1 MKISPKDLESVVLMD
16 FKDAPFIVVPTSA
29 GSGKTELLAK
39 RLVYLLIREC
49 YSKEVLRKFLAITFT
64 REAAKEMKRR
74 VLDILDD
81 LRKGNYQRF
90 PGLLNVFDRN
100 FIQKRV
106 SEIYQII
113 LENYPRL
120 QIGTIDSFME
130 RLRRL
135 LLHELGIKFAI
146 KVQYDVDVEVLNL
159 AVENLLNSPERL
171 SEVQELVIEL
181 ARSGNTFAWDL
192 LNAFNKK
199 MLDMKEEE
207 DKLLYDIKP
216 HPLFTSANCED
227 FRIGEDVARA
237 LNNVKSVRKRFQ
249 ADDSVTALLEYLSS
263 GNNAYK
269 FADEL
274 SGKGDL
280 IEKVQSKLL
289 CAFEVYNKLETKV
302 AEFYDNFYKPE
313 YEKIL
318 NTMGI
323 MTISDTSRI
332 IREYLLNASYSDRL
346 IRFFYNIRHILID
359 EFQDTDPQQW
369 EILRYLISEP
379 LSSGGTLFVVGDV
392 KQAIYGFRK
401 ADYKIM
407 YNLMT
412 KDGYK
417 NYGLNEAPFVPRC
430 QDKNFR
436 SAEAIVK
443 FVNEVVFSEGK
454 FVEFLMGVIKKKLGS
469 DTEDNTP
476 QCSMGEKEKKL
487 ENTISEDK
495 DDPEVQ
501 EIVNTYQNI
510 WIPIRQDA
518 AKPDK
523 GYVKNIKITSSKK
536 RMSKEEKLNIV
547 LPTLKDLVQ
556 NLLKEFSPGD
566 ITILTRDNDMVIQ
579 IASTIELELKLPVVC
594 YSSLDI
600 RSQKVLWELLCL
612 VKFLRDESD
621 LMSALIFSTGEIAQK
636 ILKKSSDDLLLEF
649 YEFKQKRFGADSEL
663 AQFFKQLRKRYHSYV
678 EKGSLARLFSEFLRE
693 FEFLTED
700 ESQSGILRF
709 LNYLYSAEGREG
721 HLTIDKIEGVFK
733 RFLNGNSESQ
743 NEDLS
748 IPQNTEIN
756 AIKVMTFHKAKGLGF
771 PVVINVFVDSKGKPE
786 NLYFDR
792 NHCRRLLHPFKIKK
806 GHLKVI
812 DSNLMM
818 NSYTKQ
824 MQDRYFEKLI
834 DDFVQEINTIY
845 VALTRA
851 QKRMYNI
858 YVEGDLFDSLLKKV
872 GADEKEYGEAV
883 PEKVEGVLEFP
894 ARISLSFKGRKSEI
908 RLFREKQ
915 YEQAHTDDVISGLR
929 ASMFGDAM
937 HEFLHSIDFV
947 ETPKQLLSYRD
958 RLAAIANKY
967 YLDPSELE
975 ENLKILVDY
984 FTKDERFRLLA
995 RREGVELYREREI
1008 GLPDGSFE
1016 RVDRIIVSGDLV
1028 EVIDFKTGDPRPE
1041 DRNQIKRYIDV
1052 MKKIFKDKKV
1062 KGYLAYVFKD
1072 KLEVVS

>member
-1 MKISPKDLESVVLMD
+1 MKSSPKDLESVVLMD

-39 RLVYLLIREC
+39 RLVYLLIKEC
-49 YSKEVLRKFLAITFT
+49 CSKEDLRKFLAITFT

-74 VLDILDD
+74 VLNILDD
-81 LRKGNYQRF
+81 LRKENYQRF
-90 PGLLNVFDRN
+90 PGLLEVFDKN

-135 LLHELGIKFAI
+135 LLHELGLKFAI

-181 ARSGNTFAWDL
+181 ARSSNTFAWDL

-216 HPLFTSANCED
+216 HPLFTSRYCED
-227 FRIGEDVARA
+227 FKIGEDVARA
-237 LNNVKSVRKRFQ
+237 LNNRKGVRKRFQ

-280 IEKVQSKLL
+280 IEKVQSGLL
-289 CAFEVYNKLETKV
+289 CAFEAYNKLETKV
-302 AEFYDNFYKPE
+302 AEFYDTFYKPE

-332 IREYLLNASYSDRL
+332 LWKYLSKPESYSDRL
-346 IRFFYNIRHILID
+346 IRFFYNVRHILID

-369 EILRYLISEP
+369 EILLYLISEP

-417 NYGLNEAPFVPRC
+417 NYGLNEAPFVLRC

-443 FVNEVVFSEGK
+443 FVNEVVFSQDK
-454 FVEFLMGVIKKKLGS
+454 FVEFLKEGI
-469 DTEDNTP
+469 
-476 QCSMGEKEKKL
+476 EKEL
-487 ENTISEDK
+487 ENTISK
-495 DDPEVQ
+495 KEVDSKVQ
-501 EIVNTYQNI
+501 QIVNTYKNI
-510 WIPIRQDA
+510 WVPIQQDA

-523 GYVKNIKITSSKK
+523 GCVKNIKITLPKETK
-536 RMSKEEKLNIV
+536 SKEEKLNSAI
-547 LPTLKDLVQ
+547 PTLKDLVQ

-612 VKFLRDESD
+612 VKFLKDESD
-621 LMSALIFSTGEIAQK
+621 LMSVLIFSTGEIAQK
-636 ILKKSSDDLLLEF
+636 VLKKSSDDLLLEF
-649 YEFKQKRFGADSEL
+649 YEFKGKGFKAENGL
-663 AQFFKQLRKRYHSYV
+663 AQFLNQLRKRYHSYV

-693 FEFLTED
+693 FKFLTED
-700 ESQSGILRF
+700 ESRSGILRF

-721 HLTIDKIEGVFK
+721 HLTIDKIEGVFT

-743 NEDLS
+743 NEDLT
-748 IPQNTEIN
+748 IPQKTEIN

-771 PVVINVFVDSKGKPE
+771 PVVINVFVDSNGKHE

-792 NHCRRLLHPFKIKK
+792 DYCKRLLHPFKIKK
-806 GHLKVI
+806 GYLKVI

-845 VALTRA
+845 VALTRT
-851 QKRMYNI
+851 QKRLYNI
-858 YVEGDLFDSLLKKV
+858 YVEGDLFHSLLKNV

-883 PEKVEGVLEFP
+883 PEKVEAVLESP
-894 ARISLSFKGRKSEI
+894 AGISLSFKERKSEI

-929 ASMFGDAM
+929 ASMFGDAV
-937 HEFLHSIDFV
+937 HEFLRSIDFI
-947 ETPKQLLSYRD
+947 ETPEQLLSYRD

-975 ENLKILVDY
+975 ENLKILVKY
-984 FTKDERFRLLA
+984 FSGNERFRLLA

-1072 KLEVVS
+1072 KLEVVSENE

>member
-16 FKDAPFIVVPTSA
+16 FKEAPFIVVPTSA

-49 YSKEVLRKFLAITFT
+49 YSKEDLRKFLAITFT

-90 PGLLNVFDRN
+90 PGLLEVFDKN

-135 LLHELGIKFAI
+135 LLHELGLKFAI

-181 ARSGNTFAWDL
+181 ARSSNTFAWDL
-192 LNAFNKK
+192 LNDFNKK

-207 DKLLYDIKP
+207 DKLLYDVKP
-216 HPLFTSANCED
+216 HPLFTSVNCED

-237 LNNVKSVRKRFQ
+237 LNNAKDLRKRFQ
-249 ADDSVTALLEYLSS
+249 ANDSYTLLLEYLSS
-263 GNNAYK
+263 RDNAYK
-269 FADEL
+269 FANEL

-280 IEKVQSKLL
+280 MEKVQSGLL
-289 CAFEVYNKLETKV
+289 CAFEAYNKLETKV
-302 AEFYDNFYKPE
+302 AKFYDTFYKPE

-332 IREYLLNASYSDRL
+332 LWKYLSKPESYSDRL

-369 EILRYLISEP
+369 KILLYLIKEP
-379 LSSGGTLFVVGDV
+379 LSSVGTLFVVGDV

-417 NYGLNEAPFVPRC
+417 NYGLNVAPLVPGC

-436 SAEAIVK
+436 SAEAIIK
-443 FVNEVVFSEGK
+443 FVNEVVFSQDK
-454 FVEFLMGVIKKKLGS
+454 FVEFLKEGI
-469 DTEDNTP
+469 
-476 QCSMGEKEKKL
+476 EKEL
-487 ENTISEDK
+487 ENTISK
-495 DDPEVQ
+495 KEVDSKVQ
-501 EIVNTYQNI
+501 QIVNTYKNI
-510 WIPIRQDA
+510 WVPIKQDA
-518 AKPDK
+518 AKPGK
-523 GYVKNIKITSSKK
+523 GYVKNIKITLPEEGK
-536 RMSKEEKLNIV
+536 SKEEKLNSA

-556 NLLKEFSPGD
+556 DLLKEFSSGD

-612 VKFLRDESD
+612 AKFLKDESD
-621 LMSALIFSTGEIAQK
+621 LMSGLIFSTGEIAQK
-636 ILKKSSDDLLLEF
+636 VLNKSSDDLLLEF
-649 YEFKQKRFGADSEL
+649 YEFKKKRFGADNEL
-663 AQFFKQLRKRYHSYV
+663 AQFLKQLRKRYHSYV

-693 FEFLTED
+693 FKFLIEN
-700 ESQSGILRF
+700 ESRSGILRF

-721 HLTIDKIEGVFK
+721 HLTIDKIEGVFT

-748 IPQNTEIN
+748 IPQKTEIN

-771 PVVINVFVDSKGKPE
+771 PVVINVFVNSEGRPE

-792 NHCRRLLHPFKIKK
+792 DHCKRLLHPFKIKK
-806 GHLKVI
+806 GYLKVI
-812 DSNLMM
+812 DSNLMKDEK
-818 NSYTKQ
+818 NYTKQ
-824 MQDRYFEKLI
+824 MMNRYFDESI

-851 QKRMYNI
+851 QKRLYNI
-858 YVEGDLFDSLLKKV
+858 YIEGDLFHSLLKNV

-883 PEKVEGVLEFP
+883 SEKVEGVLESP
-894 ARISLSFKGRKSEI
+894 ARISLSFKERKSEI

-937 HEFLHSIDFV
+937 HEFLRSIDFI
-947 ETPKQLLSYRD
+947 ETPEQLLSYRD
-958 RLAAIANKY
+958 RLAAIAIKY

-1016 RVDRIIVSGDLV
+1016 RVDRMIVSGDLV

-1041 DRNQIKRYIDV
+1041 DRNQIRRYIDV

-1072 KLEVVS
+1072 KLEVVSGDE

>member
-16 FKDAPFIVVPTSA
+16 FEDAPFIVVPTSA

-49 YSKEVLRKFLAITFT
+49 YSKEDLRKFLAITFT

-74 VLDILDD
+74 VLNILDD
-81 LRKGNYQRF
+81 LRKENYQRF
-90 PGLLNVFDRN
+90 PGLLEVFDED
-100 FIQKRV
+100 FVQKRV
-106 SEIYQII
+106 SEVYQII

-135 LLHELGIKFAI
+135 LLHELGLKFAI

-216 HPLFTSANCED
+216 HPLFTSVYCED

-237 LNNVKSVRKRFQ
+237 LNNVKGVRKRFQ
-249 ADDSVTALLEYLSS
+249 ANESYSYLLDRLSS
-263 GNNAYK
+263 GGNAYK
-269 FADEL
+269 FANEL
-274 SGKGDL
+274 LGKGDL
-280 IEKVQSKLL
+280 IEKVQSGLL
-289 CAFEVYNKLETKV
+289 CAFEAYNKLETKV
-302 AEFYDNFYKPE
+302 AKFYDTFYKPE

-332 IREYLLNASYSDRL
+332 IRKYLSKPESYSDRL
-346 IRFFYNIRHILID
+346 IRFFYNIRHVLID

-369 EILRYLISEP
+369 EILLYLIKEP
-379 LSSGGTLFVVGDV
+379 LSSVGTLFVVGDV

-417 NYGLNEAPFVPRC
+417 NYDLNVAPFVPRC

-443 FVNEVVFSEGK
+443 FVNEVVFSQDK
-454 FVEFLMGVIKKKLGS
+454 FVEFL
-469 DTEDNTP
+469 
-476 QCSMGEKEKKL
+476 KEEIRKKL
-487 ENTISEDK
+487 ENTICEDK
-495 DDPEVQ
+495 VNSKVQ
-501 EIVNTYQNI
+501 EIVNTYKNI
-510 WIPIRQDA
+510 WIPIQQDV
-518 AKPDK
+518 AKPDR
-523 GYVKNIKITSSKK
+523 GYVKNIKITLPEETK
-536 RMSKEEKLNIV
+536 SKEGKLNSA
-547 LPTLKDLVQ
+547 LTTLKDLVQ

-612 VKFLRDESD
+612 AKFLKDESD

-636 ILKKSSDDLLLEF
+636 VLKKSSDDLLLEF
-649 YEFKQKRFGADSEL
+649 YEFKGKGFKAENGL
-663 AQFFKQLRKRYHSYV
+663 AQFLNQLRKRYHSYV

-693 FEFLTED
+693 FKFLTED
-700 ESQSGILRF
+700 ESRSGILRF
-709 LNYLYSAEGREG
+709 LNYLYSAEGSEG
-721 HLTIDKIEGVFK
+721 HLTIDKIEGVFT

-743 NEDLS
+743 NEDLT

-771 PVVINVFVDSKGKPE
+771 PVVVNVFVDSKGKHE

-792 NHCRRLLHPFKIKK
+792 DYCKRLLYPFKIKK
-806 GHLKVI
+806 DHLKVI
-812 DSNLMM
+812 DSNLMKDKK
-818 NSYTKQ
+818 NYTKQ
-824 MQDRYFEKLI
+824 MMNRYFDELI

-858 YVEGDLFDSLLKKV
+858 YVEGELFHSLLKKV

-883 PEKVEGVLEFP
+883 PEKVEAVLESP
-894 ARISLSFKGRKSEI
+894 ARISLSFKERKSEI
-908 RLFREKQ
+908 KLFGEKQ
-915 YEQAHTDDVISGLR
+915 YEQAHTYDVISGLK
-929 ASMFGDAM
+929 ASMFGDAV
-937 HEFLHSIDFV
+937 HEFLRSIDFI
-947 ETPKQLLSYRD
+947 ETPEQLFSYRD

-975 ENLKILVDY
+975 GNLKILVDY

-995 RREGVELYREREI
+995 RREGGELYREREI

>member
-1 MKISPKDLESVVLMD
+1 
-16 FKDAPFIVVPTSA
+16 
-29 GSGKTELLAK
+29 
-39 RLVYLLIREC
+39 
-49 YSKEVLRKFLAITFT
+49 
-64 REAAKEMKRR
+64 
-74 VLDILDD
+74 
-81 LRKGNYQRF
+81 
-90 PGLLNVFDRN
+90 
-100 FIQKRV
+100 
-106 SEIYQII
+106 
-113 LENYPRL
+113 
-120 QIGTIDSFME
+120 ME

-135 LLHELGIKFAI
+135 LLHELGLKFAI

-181 ARSGNTFAWDL
+181 ARSSNTFAWDL
-192 LNAFNKK
+192 LNDFNKK

-207 DKLLYDIKP
+207 DKLLYDVKP
-216 HPLFTSANCED
+216 HPLFTSVNCED

-237 LNNVKSVRKRFQ
+237 LNNAKDLRKRFQ
-249 ADDSVTALLEYLSS
+249 ANDSYTLLLEYLSS
-263 GNNAYK
+263 RDNAYK
-269 FADEL
+269 FANEL
-274 SGKGDL
+274 SGKDDL
-280 IEKVQSKLL
+280 KKRVQSGLL
-289 CAFEVYNKLETKV
+289 CAFEAYNKLETKV
-302 AEFYDNFYKPE
+302 AKFYDTFYKPE

-332 IREYLLNASYSDRL
+332 LWKYLSKPESYSDRL

-369 EILRYLISEP
+369 KILLYLIKEP

-417 NYGLNEAPFVPRC
+417 NYGLNVAPFVPRC

-443 FVNEVVFSEGK
+443 FVNEVVFSQDK
-454 FVEFLMGVIKKKLGS
+454 FVEFLKEEIRKKL
-469 DTEDNTP
+469 
-476 QCSMGEKEKKL
+476 K
-487 ENTISEDK
+487 NTISEGK
-495 DDPEVQ
+495 VNSKVQ
-501 EIVNTYQNI
+501 EIVDTYKNI
-510 WIPIRQDA
+510 WIPIQQDA
-518 AKPDK
+518 TKPDK
-523 GYVKNIKITSSKK
+523 GCVKNIKITLPEEGK
-536 RMSKEEKLNIV
+536 SKEEKLNSA

-556 NLLKEFSPGD
+556 DLLKEFSPGD

-612 VKFLRDESD
+612 VKFLKDESD
-621 LMSALIFSTGEIAQK
+621 LMSGLIFSTGEIAQK
-636 ILKKSSDDLLLEF
+636 VLKKSSDDLLLEF
-649 YEFKQKRFGADSEL
+649 YEFKGKGFKAENGL
-663 AQFFKQLRKRYHSYV
+663 AQFLNQLRKRYHGYV

-693 FEFLTED
+693 FKFLTED
-700 ESQSGILRF
+700 ESRSGILRF

-721 HLTIDKIEGVFK
+721 HLTIDKIDGVFT

-743 NEDLS
+743 NEDLT
-748 IPQNTEIN
+748 IPQNTKIN

-771 PVVINVFVDSKGKPE
+771 PVVINVFVDSNGKHE

-792 NHCRRLLHPFKIKK
+792 DYCKRLLHPFKIKK
-806 GHLKVI
+806 GYLKVI
-812 DSNLMM
+812 NSNLMKDEK
-818 NSYTKQ
+818 NYTKQ
-824 MQDRYFEKLI
+824 MMNRYFDELI

-851 QKRMYNI
+851 QKRLYNI
-858 YVEGDLFDSLLKKV
+858 YIEGDLFHSLLKNV

-883 PEKVEGVLEFP
+883 
-894 ARISLSFKGRKSEI
+894 ARISLSFKERKSEI

-915 YEQAHTDDVISGLR
+915 YEQVHTDDVISGLR
-929 ASMFGDAM
+929 ASMFGDAV
-937 HEFLHSIDFV
+937 HEFLRSIDFI
-947 ETPKQLLSYRD
+947 ETPEQLLSYRD

-975 ENLKILVDY
+975 GNLKILVNY
-984 FTKDERFRLLA
+984 FSKDERFRLLA

-1016 RVDRIIVSGDLV
+1016 RVDRMIVSGDLV

-1041 DRNQIKRYIDV
+1041 DRNQIRRYIDV
-1052 MKKIFKDKKV
+1052 LKKIFKDKKV

-1072 KLEVVS
+1072 KLEVVSGDE

>member
-1 MKISPKDLESVVLMD
+1 MKSSPKDLESVVLMD
-16 FKDAPFIVVPTSA
+16 YKDAPFIVVPTSA

-49 YSKEVLRKFLAITFT
+49 CSKEDLKKFLAITFT

-74 VLDILDD
+74 VLNILDD

-90 PGLLNVFDRN
+90 PGLLEVFDKN

-106 SEIYQII
+106 SEVYQII

-135 LLHELGIKFAI
+135 LLHELGLKFAI
-146 KVQYDVDVEVLNL
+146 KVQYDVDVEVMNL

-181 ARSGNTFAWDL
+181 ARSSNTFAWDL
-192 LNAFNKK
+192 LNDFNKK

-207 DKLLYDIKP
+207 DKLLYDVKP
-216 HPLFTSANCED
+216 HPLFTSVNCED

-237 LNNVKSVRKRFQ
+237 LNNAKGLRKRFQ
-249 ADDSVTALLEYLSS
+249 ANDSYTLLLEYLSS
-263 GNNAYK
+263 RDNAYK
-269 FADEL
+269 FANEL
-274 SGKGDL
+274 SGKDDL
-280 IEKVQSKLL
+280 KKKVQSGLL
-289 CAFEVYNKLETKV
+289 CAFEAYNKLETKV
-302 AEFYDNFYKPE
+302 AKFYDTFYKPE

-332 IREYLLNASYSDRL
+332 IRKYLSKPESYSDRL
-346 IRFFYNIRHILID
+346 IRFFYNVRHILID

-369 EILRYLISEP
+369 KILLYLISEP

-417 NYGLNEAPFVPRC
+417 NYGLNVAPFVPRC

-443 FVNEVVFSEGK
+443 FVNEVVFSQDK
-454 FVEFLMGVIKKKLGS
+454 FVEFLKEEI
-469 DTEDNTP
+469 
-476 QCSMGEKEKKL
+476 EKEL
-487 ENTISEDK
+487 ENTISKE
-495 DDPEVQ
+495 EVDSKVQ
-501 EIVNTYQNI
+501 QIVNTYKNI
-510 WIPIRQDA
+510 WVPIKQDA

-523 GYVKNIKITSSKK
+523 GYVKNIKITLPEKTN
-536 RMSKEEKLNIV
+536 RKEEKLNSA

-556 NLLKEFSPGD
+556 DLLKEFSPGN

-612 VKFLRDESD
+612 VKFLKDESD
-621 LMSALIFSTGEIAQK
+621 LMSGLIFSTGEIAQK
-636 ILKKSSDDLLLEF
+636 VLKKSSDDLLLEF
-649 YEFKQKRFGADSEL
+649 YEFKGKGFKAENGL
-663 AQFFKQLRKRYHSYV
+663 AQFLNQLRKRYHIYV

-693 FEFLTED
+693 FKFLIED
-700 ESQSGILRF
+700 ESRSGILRF

-721 HLTIDKIEGVFK
+721 HLTIDKIDGVFT
-733 RFLNGNSESQ
+733 RFLKGNSEPQ
-743 NEDLS
+743 NEDLT
-748 IPQNTEIN
+748 IPQKTEIN

-771 PVVINVFVDSKGKPE
+771 PVVINVFVDSKGGPE

-792 NHCRRLLHPFKIKK
+792 DYCERLLHPFKIKK
-806 GHLKVI
+806 GYLKVI
-812 DSNLMM
+812 DSNLMKDEK
-818 NSYTKQ
+818 NYTKQ
-824 MQDRYFEKLI
+824 MMNRYFDELI
-834 DDFVQEINTIY
+834 DDFVGEINTIY

-851 QKRMYNI
+851 QKRLYNI
-858 YVEGDLFDSLLKKV
+858 YIEGDLYHSLLKNV

-883 PEKVEGVLEFP
+883 
-894 ARISLSFKGRKSEI
+894 ARISLSFKERKSEI

-915 YEQAHTDDVISGLR
+915 YEQVHTDDVISGLR
-929 ASMFGDAM
+929 ASMFGDAV
-937 HEFLHSIDFV
+937 HEFLSSIDFI
-947 ETPKQLLSYRD
+947 ETPEQLLSYRD

-984 FTKDERFRLLA
+984 FSKEDERFRLLA
-995 RREGVELYREREI
+995 RREGGELYREREI

-1041 DRNQIKRYIDV
+1041 DRNQIRRYIDV

-1072 KLEVVS
+1072 KLEVVSGDE

>member
-49 YSKEVLRKFLAITFT
+49 CSKEDLRKFLAITFT

-81 LRKGNYQRF
+81 LRNENYQRF
-90 PGLLNVFDRN
+90 PGLLEVFDKN

-106 SEIYQII
+106 SEVYQII

-135 LLHELGIKFAI
+135 LLHELGLKFAI

-181 ARSGNTFAWDL
+181 ARSSDTFAWDL
-192 LNAFNKK
+192 LNDFNKK

-216 HPLFTSANCED
+216 HPLFASANCED

-237 LNNVKSVRKRFQ
+237 LNNVEGIRKKFQ
-249 ADDSVTALLEYLSS
+249 ANESYSYLLDRLSS
-263 GNNAYK
+263 GGNAYK
-269 FADEL
+269 FANEL
-274 SGKGDL
+274 LGKGDL
-280 IEKVQSKLL
+280 IEKVQSGLL
-289 CAFEVYNKLETKV
+289 CAFEAYNKLETKV
-302 AEFYDNFYKPE
+302 AKFYDTFYKPE

-346 IRFFYNIRHILID
+346 IRFFYNVRHILID

-369 EILRYLISEP
+369 EILLYLISEP

-412 KDGYK
+412 KDGYE
-417 NYGLNEAPFVPRC
+417 NYGLNVAPIVPRC

-443 FVNEVVFSEGK
+443 FVNEVVFSQDK
-454 FVEFLMGVIKKKLGS
+454 FVEFLKGEI
-469 DTEDNTP
+469 
-476 QCSMGEKEKKL
+476 GEKLKD
-487 ENTISEDK
+487 TISEK
-495 DDPEVQ
+495 DVDSKVQ
-501 EIVNTYQNI
+501 GFVNTYKNI
-510 WIPIRQDA
+510 WVPIKQDA

-523 GYVKNIKITSSKK
+523 GYVKNIKITLPEKTK
-536 RMSKEEKLNIV
+536 SKERKLNSA

-612 VKFLRDESD
+612 VKFLKDESD
-621 LMSALIFSTGEIAQK
+621 LMSGLIFSTGEIAQK
-636 ILKKSSDDLLLEF
+636 VLKKSSDDLLLEF
-649 YEFKQKRFGADSEL
+649 YEFKEKGFKAENGL
-663 AQFFKQLRKRYHSYV
+663 AQFLNQLRKRYYSYV

-693 FEFLTED
+693 FKFLIED

-721 HLTIDKIEGVFK
+721 HLTIEKIEGVFS
-733 RFLNGNSESQ
+733 RFLKGNSESQ

-748 IPQNTEIN
+748 IPQKTEIN

-771 PVVINVFVDSKGKPE
+771 PVVINVFVDSKGGPE

-792 NHCRRLLHPFKIKK
+792 DHCKRLLYPFKIKK
-806 GHLKVI
+806 DHLKVI

-858 YVEGDLFDSLLKKV
+858 YVEGELFHSLLKKV
-872 GADEKEYGEAV
+872 DADEKEYGEAV
-883 PEKVEGVLEFP
+883 SEKVEGVLESP
-894 ARISLSFKGRKSEI
+894 ARISLSFNERKSEI

-915 YEQAHTDDVISGLR
+915 YEQAYTDDVISRLR
-929 ASMFGDAM
+929 ASMFGDAV
-937 HEFLHSIDFV
+937 HEFLRSIDFI
-947 ETPKQLLSYRD
+947 ETPEQLLSYRD
-958 RLAAIANKY
+958 RLAVIANKY

-975 ENLKILVDY
+975 GNLKILVDY
-984 FTKDERFRLLA
+984 FSEEDERFRLLA
-995 RREGVELYREREI
+995 RREGGELYREREI

-1028 EVIDFKTGDPRPE
+1028 EVIDFKTGDPQPE
-1041 DRNQIKRYIDV
+1041 DRNQIRRYIDI